1 MASITCQICGREFRL
16 LNRHMAVHKI
26 PLSEYRER
34 YPAAPVMVEGLLERM
49 KDALRFI
56 RSQKFW
62 SSGNY
67 IRKKT
72 PA

>member
-1 MASITCQICGREFRL
+1 
-16 LNRHMAVHKI
+16 MAVHKI